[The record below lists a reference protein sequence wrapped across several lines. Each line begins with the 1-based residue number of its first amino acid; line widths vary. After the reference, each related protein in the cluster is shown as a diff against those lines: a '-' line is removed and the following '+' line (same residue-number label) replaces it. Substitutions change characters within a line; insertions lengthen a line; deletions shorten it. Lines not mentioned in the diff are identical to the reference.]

1 MRFVCVALRAPAGG
15 GGVGGRDRSLV
26 HPARLRARQI
36 AKGLAHVWGLH
47 IVHRDLK
54 PDNVLL
60 GGGITGGGGGVATAG
75 RHPDGDDP
83 DLLCLVSD
91 FGECLDC
98 DVVAS
103 HEFVVP
109 AAHPR
114 GGAIAYHSPEVR
126 CG

>member
-1 MRFVCVALRAPAGG
+1 MCGAITVLTCPSRAC
-15 GGVGGRDRSLV
+15 
-26 HPARLRARQI
+26 QI

-91 FGECLDC
+91 FGEYLDC
-98 DVVAS
+98 DVLAS

-109 AAHPR
+109 RCAAA
-114 GGAIAYHSPEVR
+114 GLCVVWLVA
-126 CG
+126 